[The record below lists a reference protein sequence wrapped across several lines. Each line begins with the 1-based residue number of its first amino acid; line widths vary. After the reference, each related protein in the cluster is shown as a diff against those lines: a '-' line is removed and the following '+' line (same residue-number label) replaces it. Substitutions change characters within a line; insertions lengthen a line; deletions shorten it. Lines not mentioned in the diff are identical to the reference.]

1 MKLNDNYESRHETI
15 DAQKYG
21 ITGINKNEPDLT
33 QYPESFS
40 KLYVKSHMGTSK
52 TKRLLEYIITYINKN
67 PEDSIYI
74 MSFRITFSKD
84 LVCKL
89 NEYLQNNNRSTRFKS
104 YQEFSDGKSI
114 DAQYLVI

>member
-1 MKLNDNYESRHETI
+1 
-15 DAQKYG
+15 
-21 ITGINKNEPDLT
+21 
-33 QYPESFS
+33 
-40 KLYVKSHMGTSK
+40 MGTSK

-89 NEYLQNNNRSTRFKS
+89 NEYL
-104 YQEFSDGKSI
+104 
-114 DAQYLVI
+114 